1 MKVVQILSVRST
13 ERVRKTV
20 SESGHLIFVTIRTAL
35 VSGNSKLNF
44 YDLDMMNITI
54 QHKIYCHVFDP
65 RILSEKE
72 KLSSS
77 IHSYPIRFHPT
88 PNASNA
94 IMLKP
99 HLRGSILQPSPSFG
113 PTSPQA
119 RSVNTICEHLD
130 VNDHHVSP
138 GKDTCCKYLPPNAW
152 PSDCLRRS

>member
-1 MKVVQILSVRST
+1 VVQILSVRST

-54 QHKIYCHVFDP
+54 QHKIYCQYPYSIREFCPRKKNYLVVSIRIRSVF
-65 RILSEKE
+65 I
-72 KLSSS
+72 
-77 IHSYPIRFHPT
+77 PT

>member
-13 ERVRKTV
+13 ERVKKTV
-20 SESGHLIFVTIRTAL
+20 SESRHLIFVTIRTAL

-77 IHSYPIRFHPT
+77 IHSYPIRFHPYT
-88 PNASNA
+88 QRIQCNHAEA
-94 IMLKP
+94 TFARQYIATITILWP
-99 HLRGSILQPSPSFG
+99 HKS
-113 PTSPQA
+113 TS
-119 RSVNTICEHLD
+119 TIREHNL
-130 VNDHHVSP
+130 
-138 GKDTCCKYLPPNAW
+138 
-152 PSDCLRRS
+152 